1 MFSLDMKRK
10 TLGHFFQKKDGPN
23 TDGMNA
29 AAVANAAVSKEAL
42 DFFKAEYANTA
53 DERAAASTR
62 ANAISDAQLATMN
75 QQNALAKDYSDYNKT
90 TFRPLEQRMVRD
102 AQQYDTQDR
111 RTAAAKEA
119 AADVQMAS
127 DTQMGVMS
135 RNMMRNGI
143 NPGSGASLA
152 LQQQGALQTAKMSA
166 GAQNAARKQVEATGY
181 ARMADA
187 ANMGRN
193 LPSAQAT
200 AVQTGIQAGGASQAS
215 SGASLNATNS
225 GSALMQTGFNT
236 AIQGNQSAGNLY
248 GQQAQLQ
255 SGGGNGMAGM
265 MQGVGGIMQG
275 YGAIFG
281 SSKKIKTRM
290 ANVSNDEALDQVNKL
305 DVDAWQYKPGVE
317 DGGRHV
323 GPYAEDV
330 QRVMGNKAAPGG
342 RMVDL
347 ARMGTKNTQSIQAL
361 TQQLESLESEIAALA
376 KAA

>member
-1 MFSLDMKRK
+1 MLSILYFKRR
-10 TLGHFFQKKDGPN
+10 LLAHPGFQKKDGPD
-23 TDGMNA
+23 TSGMNA

-42 DFFKAEYANTA
+42 DFFKTEYANTA

-75 QQNALAKDYSDYNKT
+75 QQNVLAKDYADYNKT
-90 TFRPLEQRMVRD
+90 TFRPLEQRMVRE

-111 RTAAAKEA
+111 RTAAANEA

-215 SGASLNATNS
+215 SGASLNATHS
-225 GSALMQTGFNT
+225 GSALMQNGFNT
-236 AIQGNQSAGNLY
+236 AIQGNQSAGNIF
-248 GQQAQLQ
+248 GQQAQVQ

-265 MQGVGGIMQG
+265 MSGVGGIMQG
-275 YGAIFG
+275 MGAMG
-281 SSKKIKTRM
+281 YSSKKLKHRKSRM
-290 ANVSNDEALDQVNKL
+290 SEEDALDQVNEL
-305 DVDAWQYKPGVE
+305 NVENWDYKPGVA
-317 DGGRHV
+317 DGGSHV

-330 QRVMGNKAAPGG
+330 QRSMGDKVAPGG
-342 RMVDL
+342 RMINL
-347 ARMGTKNTQSIQAL
+347 AAMGKKNTQSIQAL
-361 TQQLESLESEIAALA
+361 THQLEALEREIAGMEA
-376 KAA
+376 